1 VFLLI
6 FESIGAPE
14 LLVILVV
21 ALIIFGP
28 RKLPE
33 LSRTLGRTLADFRRH
48 SDEFKRTWE
57 REVQMETAGKEARI
71 SEAIHP
77 EDNSILGP
85 DQPERSLA
93 LMEAG
98 GDDQAAAAAV
108 ARGAIV
114 PASPEA
120 AAEAVTLQVDA
131 SPSQSTAA
139 DAPDST
145 EPTRKR
151 DWL

>member
-1 VFLLI
+1 MFLLI

-28 RKLPE
+28 RKLPD
-33 LSRTLGRTLADFRRH
+33 LSRSLGKSLADFRRA

-57 REVQMETAGKEARI
+57 REVELEATQKDARV
-71 SEAIHP
+71 AQAMLP
-77 EDNSILGP
+77 EDNSIIGAVE
-85 DQPERSLA
+85 ERA
-93 LMEAG
+93 TVVRDA
-98 GDDQAAAAAV
+98 
-108 ARGAIV
+108 
-114 PASPEA
+114 ASPEGMAEMQSASSDELTA
-120 AAEAVTLQVDA
+120 AAIPPVDSPA
-131 SPSQSTAA
+131 SQQPVPEDEAA
-139 DAPDST
+139 DAPASQ

>member
-28 RKLPE
+28 RKLPQ
-33 LSRTLGRTLADFRRH
+33 LSRSLGKSLAEFRRA

-57 REVQMETAGKEARI
+57 REVELETTAKEARI
-71 SEAIHP
+71 AQAMLP
-77 EDNSILGP
+77 EDNSIT
-85 DQPERSLA
+85 DEEQRSSTVLDA
-93 LMEAG
+93 TIGQDMSEEPRSASQ
-98 GDDQAAAAAV
+98 DSPAAAV
-108 ARGAIV
+108 L
-114 PASPEA
+114 P
-120 AAEAVTLQVDA
+120 
-131 SPSQSTAA
+131 A
-139 DAPDST
+139 DAPASQPAT
-145 EPTRKR
+145 EEAATTNAPTSAPQTRSKR

>member
-28 RKLPE
+28 RKLPD
-33 LSRTLGRTLADFRRH
+33 LSRSLGKSLADFRRA

-57 REVQMETAGKEARI
+57 REVELEATEKDARI
-71 SEAIHP
+71 AQAMLP
-77 EDNSILGP
+77 EDNSIIG
-85 DQPERSLA
+85 
-93 LMEAG
+93 AG
-98 GDDQAAAAAV
+98 GERATVVHDAAAASAQGMAEIESASSEDLTAAAAIPPVDSPVSQATV
-108 ARGAIV
+108 AEA
-114 PASPEA
+114 EA
-120 AAEAVTLQVDA
+120 AA
-131 SPSQSTAA
+131 
-139 DAPDST
+139 APDSQ
-145 EPTRKR
+145 EPARKR

>member
-28 RKLPE
+28 RKLPQ
-33 LSRTLGRTLADFRRH
+33 LSRSLGKSLADFRRA

-57 REVQMETAGKEARI
+57 REVELEETQKDERI
-71 SEAIHP
+71 SQALLP
-77 EDNSILGP
+77 EDNSIIGAGEVRASVVRDAASASEQGMPEKQSASSDELTTAAAIP
-85 DQPERSLA
+85 PVDSPASQQPLP
-93 LMEAG
+93 EAG
-98 GDDQAAAAAV
+98 
-108 ARGAIV
+108 
-114 PASPEA
+114 
-120 AAEAVTLQVDA
+120 
-131 SPSQSTAA
+131 AA
-139 DAPDST
+139 DAPVSH
-145 EPTRKR
+145 EPMRKR

>member
-21 ALIIFGP
+21 ALVIFGP
-28 RKLPE
+28 RKLPQ
-33 LSRTLGRTLADFRRH
+33 LSRSLGKSLAEFRRH

-57 REVQMETAGKEARI
+57 REVELETTEKEARI
-71 SEAIHP
+71 SEQAALP
-77 EDNSILGP
+77 EDNSILGTG
-85 DQPERSLA
+85 QERSQA
-93 LMEAG
+93 VRESVD
-98 GDDQAAAAAV
+98 DDQAMPQ
-108 ARGAIV
+108 ARGASVDSPTTAIAV
-114 PASPEA
+114 P
-120 AAEAVTLQVDA
+120 VDS
-131 SPSQSTAA
+131 SPSQATAA
-139 DAPDST
+139 DAPAST

>member
-1 VFLLI
+1 MLLLI

-33 LSRTLGRTLADFRRH
+33 LSRSLGRSLAEFRRH

-57 REVQMETAGKEARI
+57 REVEMESNAKEARI
-71 SEAIHP
+71 SQAMLP

-85 DQPERSLA
+85 GEER
-93 LMEAG
+93 
-98 GDDQAAAAAV
+98 DRAV
-108 ARGAIV
+108 H
-114 PASPEA
+114 EA
-120 AAEAVTLQVDA
+120 AAPEVLTEPRRASSDSLAVEETSLNAPAQPPIHNAEEAPPL
-131 SPSQSTAA
+131 
-139 DAPDST
+139 

>member
-1 VFLLI
+1 MFLLI

-28 RKLPE
+28 RKLPQ
-33 LSRTLGRTLADFRRH
+33 LAQSLGRSLSEFRRA

-57 REVQMETAGKEARI
+57 REVEMEAAEMKADI
-71 SEAIHP
+71 SRLAALP
-77 EDNSILGP
+77 EDNSILG
-85 DQPERSLA
+85 
-93 LMEAG
+93 AG
-98 GDDQAAAAAV
+98 EMRTSVVQDGDDDEGVPQ
-108 ARGAIV
+108 ARGA
-114 PASPEA
+114 
-120 AAEAVTLQVDA
+120 LNA
-131 SPSQSTAA
+131 SPSSTALNDSSAAQTVEDA
-139 DAPDST
+139 DAPRP

>member
-1 VFLLI
+1 VLLLI

-21 ALIIFGP
+21 ALVIFGP

-33 LSRTLGRTLADFRRH
+33 LSRSLGKSLAEFRRH

-57 REVQMETAGKEARI
+57 REVEMEATEKDARI
-71 SEAIHP
+71 SQAMLP
-77 EDNSILGP
+77 EDNSIMGTSR
-85 DQPERSLA
+85 ERSEAVMDAATTQEMPEPRRASMDSLPA
-93 LMEAG
+93 AEDTSAVDAPAHPLM
-98 GDDQAAAAAV
+98 
-108 ARGAIV
+108 
-114 PASPEA
+114 
-120 AAEAVTLQVDA
+120 AAEAVAEDE
-131 SPSQSTAA
+131 AA
-139 DAPDST
+139 AAP